1 MLIVRK
7 IRNVCGFFLCV
18 FYLFVCLFSVQ
29 ERIDHGD
36 LEFAH
41 FSGKYLGIVNC
52 CLLGVYVLG
61 SLLCDARCYH
71 CSDGNI
77 LFPLSY

>member
-1 MLIVRK
+1 MFE
-7 IRNVCGFFLCV
+7 GYFLC
-18 FYLFVCLFSVQ
+18 FIYLFVCFLVQ
-29 ERIDHGD
+29 ERIDHGN

-41 FSGKYLGIVNC
+41 FSGKHLGILNC